1 MVSNGVFGR
10 RRVRPLPGHR
20 GAPGCMPLLGAASI
34 EEAAVSTQQRKAQ
47 PDGARPELTRRQIE
61 ALEDLYGNRYLLEPA
76 PTTSFPPP
84 G

>member
-1 MVSNGVFGR
+1 M
-10 RRVRPLPGHR
+10 
-20 GAPGCMPLLGAASI
+20 
-34 EEAAVSTQQRKAQ
+34 STQQRRAQ

-76 PTTSFPPP
+76 PDHKFPGP